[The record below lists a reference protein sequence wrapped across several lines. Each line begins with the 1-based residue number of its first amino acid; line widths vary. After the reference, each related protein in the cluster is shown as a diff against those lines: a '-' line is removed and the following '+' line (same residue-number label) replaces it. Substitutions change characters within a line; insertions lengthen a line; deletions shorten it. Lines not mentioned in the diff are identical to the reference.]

1 MSNPLGTL
9 DGLNDDELRAVA
21 ARVHELLKAHEE
33 ERKAKALADARAL
46 KAKALTDA
54 RAVLASVGLSLKDMS
69 GKKARSGKPP
79 VYHVGRNYRHPVNQA
94 LTWNGKGQK
103 PGWLR
108 ELEGEGGK
116 AVEIVPEAAFDNAP
130 KPASADT
137 TTPVRKTG

>member
-1 MSNPLGTL
+1 MSNPLGML
-9 DGLNDDELRAVA
+9 DGLNDDELRAVG

-69 GKKARSGKPP
+69 GKKPRSAKAPA
-79 VYHVGRNYRHPVNQA
+79 YHVGRNYQHPTNKA
-94 LTWNGKGQK
+94 LSWNGKGQK

-116 AVEIVPEAAFDNAP
+116 AIEVAPANDNAP
-130 KPASADT
+130 V
-137 TTPVRKTG
+137 PVRKTG

>member
-9 DGLNDDELRAVA
+9 DALNDDELRAVIA
-21 ARVHELLKAHEE
+21 HANELLKAHDE

-69 GKKARSGKPP
+69 GKKPRSGKPP
-79 VYHVGRNYRHPVNQA
+79 AYHIGHQYQHPANKS

-116 AVEIVPEAAFDNAP
+116 AVEAVDGNATAP
-130 KPASADT
+130 G
-137 TTPVRKTG
+137 RKAG

>member
-1 MSNPLGTL
+1 MSNTLGTV
-9 DGLNDDELRAVA
+9 DALNDDELRAVIA
-21 ARVHELLKAHEE
+21 HANELLKAHDE

-69 GKKARSGKPP
+69 GKKPRSGKPP
-79 VYHVGRNYRHPVNQA
+79 AYHIGHQYQHPANKE

-116 AVEIVPEAAFDNAP
+116 AVEAVDGNA
-130 KPASADT
+130 S
-137 TTPVRKTG
+137 TPGRKAG